1 MQGQEPELAV
11 DTPQH
16 DARCIRGSTSPVAA
30 RKNRSSREAGRR
42 HVTVQRHHLSSKPLT
57 SWSVYARVQ
66 NAARHD
72 HGGDRVSLALGQS
85 EAMCLVGESGC
96 GKTTT
101 GRLLAG
107 LLRPTSGQLLYEGKD
122 VWTTKGDELAR
133 FRRSVQLV
141 HQDPYA
147 SLNPIRTVYQT
158 LSAPLFRPKKAKNR
172 RAAVGAATELLQR
185 VGLTPPADFLVKYP
199 HQLSGGQRQRVS
211 IARALSVDPRV
222 IVADEAVSMVDV
234 SIRIS
239 LLNLLLAL
247 RDEFRVTI
255 VLITHD
261 LAVARYFARRGRIG
275 VMYLG
280 ARELARPSSSSAT
293 RHIRT
298 RGARGGH
305 PEADR
310 RSRDRRARRATQR
323 EVPSLLGCRALH
335 VPSAIPCR
343 EGLCDVKVL
352 SCCRS
357 PTGAR
362 SPAMSRPRT
371 CARRGASECAKWTLG
386 SSAATSHW
394 RSHPGGRT
402 DDPAV
407 PEPRLRQL
415 RVTVLAVI
423 VALLFIAATW
433 LFARWSGPACRPK
446 KMTNKRRT
454 GYNGPSR
461 AHRLTP

>member
-1 MQGQEPELAV
+1 VTVSGDITVPGKPLIELVGVTRAFKTPGGAIKAV
-11 DTPQH
+11 D
-16 DARCIRGSTSPVAA
+16 G
-30 RKNRSSREAGRR
+30 
-42 HVTVQRHHLSSKPLT
+42 
-57 SWSVYARVQ
+57 
-66 NAARHD
+66 
-72 HGGDRVSLALGQS
+72 VSLALGQS

-101 GRLLAG
+101 GRMLAG
-107 LLRPTSGQLLYEGKD
+107 LLRPTSGQLLFEGKD

-158 LSAPLFRPKKAKNR
+158 LSAPLFRHKKARNR
-172 RAAVGAATELLQR
+172 RAAIGAATELLQR

-280 ARELARPSSSSAT
+280 RVVELGASELVVADPAHPYSAALVAA
-293 RHIRT
+293 I
-298 RGARGGH
+298 
-305 PEADR
+305 PEADPTLT
-310 RSRDRRARRATQR
+310 RSKERVELRSA
-323 EVPSLLGCRALH
+323 EVPSLLRLPSGCTFHPRCPLFEA
-335 VPSAIPCR
+335 
-343 EGLCDVKVL
+343 GLCDVQ
-352 SCCRS
+352 
-357 PTGAR
+357 
-362 SPAMSRPRT
+362 
-371 CARRGASECAKWTLG
+371 
-386 SSAATSHW
+386 
-394 RSHPGGRT
+394 
-402 DDPAV
+402 V
-407 PEPRLRQL
+407 PELLAIPDGRQ
-415 RVTVLAVI
+415 
-423 VALLFIAATW
+423 VACHVAARERAPAAELLGV
-433 LFARWSGPACRPK
+433 R
-446 KMTNKRRT
+446 
-454 GYNGPSR
+454 
-461 AHRLTP
+461 

>member
-1 MQGQEPELAV
+1 VTVVVSG
-11 DTPQH
+11 D
-16 DARCIRGSTSPVAA
+16 
-30 RKNRSSREAGRR
+30 
-42 HVTVQRHHLSSKPLT
+42 VTVQGEPLIELVGVT
-57 SWSVYARVQ
+57 REFKTP
-66 NAARHD
+66 
-72 HGGDRVSLALGQS
+72 GGAIKAVERVSLALGQS

-107 LLRPTSGQLLYEGKD
+107 LIRPTSGQLLFEGKD
-122 VWTTKGDELAR
+122 VWKAKGDELAR

-158 LSAPLFRPKKAKNR
+158 LSAPLFRHHKARGR
-172 RAAVGAATELLQR
+172 RAAVGVASELLQR

-280 ARELARPSSSSAT
+280 RVVELGRSELVVGDPAHPYSAALVAA
-293 RHIRT
+293 I
-298 RGARGGH
+298 
-305 PEADR
+305 PEADPTLT
-310 RSRDRRARRATQR
+310 RSKERVELRSA
-323 EVPSLLGCRALH
+323 EVPSLLRLPTGCAFHPRCPLFE
-335 VPSAIPCR
+335 
-343 EGLCDVKVL
+343 EGLCDVKV
-352 SCCRS
+352 
-357 PTGAR
+357 P
-362 SPAMSRPRT
+362 
-371 CARRGASECAKWTLG
+371 
-386 SSAATSHW
+386 
-394 RSHPGGRT
+394 
-402 DDPAV
+402 
-407 PEPRLRQL
+407 
-415 RVTVLAVI
+415 
-423 VALLFIAATW
+423 ALLQIGEAREVACHVAVRERVPAAE
-433 LFARWSGPACRPK
+433 LLA
-446 KMTNKRRT
+446 
-454 GYNGPSR
+454 
-461 AHRLTP
+461 AH